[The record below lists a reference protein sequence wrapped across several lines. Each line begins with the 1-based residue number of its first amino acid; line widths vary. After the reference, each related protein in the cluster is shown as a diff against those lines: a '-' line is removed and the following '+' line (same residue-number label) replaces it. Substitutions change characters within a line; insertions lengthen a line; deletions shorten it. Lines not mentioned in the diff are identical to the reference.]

1 MVNLGK
7 EVILFGSSKCPAC
20 VTQIKILSAYYQN
33 KSGQEVSIKY
43 YDLNVHEAPAFLLD
57 EEGSYSMPTWYFPKS
72 KKLVKGIIS
81 IKVFE
86 MNITKNTKTTKNTR
100 FGENN
105 STPQIDV
112 LGKYGKNFENGKGF
126 QVGKSF
132 QNEITDTWKDPLT
145 SGTVGREFGPG
156 KTDEI
161 YKNGYYNNIRMFR
174 PGDDAESAYLLNRN
188 CNLVNNPE
196 SASKRL
202 GIVFDSDNRQID
214 SNNFGRRR
222 LRSRFGNLYSQMGP
236 AFEKNN
242 QYLISKNTG
251 EKLYGGGLQY
261 EKEKP
266 LSILNKNIFLGTQ
279 QAYTPLKK
287 GNLMIPPYVNE
298 FGRKR
303 KSTKKIKEG
312 DVISLKNNKIV
323 LLK

>member
-1 MVNLGK
+1 MINLVK
-7 EVILFGSSKCPAC
+7 EVILFASSKCPAC

-57 EEGSYSMPTWYFPKS
+57 KEGSYSMPTWYFPKS
-72 KKLVKGIIS
+72 KKLVKGIITV
-81 IKVFE
+81 KVFE
-86 MNITKNTKTTKNTR
+86 SNINKNTR

-112 LGKYGKNFENGKGF
+112 LGKYGKNFDNGQGF

-132 QNEITDTWKDPLT
+132 QNEITDTWIDPLT

-161 YKNGYYNNIRMFR
+161 YKNGYLNNIRMFR

-196 SASKRL
+196 TATKRL
-202 GIVFDSDNRQID
+202 GIVYDSDNRQID

-222 LRSRFGNLYSQMGP
+222 IRSRVGNLYSQMGP
-236 AFEKNN
+236 AFERDN

-251 EKLYGGGLQY
+251 EELYGGGLQF
-261 EKEKP
+261 EQKKP
-266 LSILNKNIFLGTQ
+266 LGVKNNNIFLGTQ
-279 QAYTPLKK
+279 QEYTPLKK
-287 GNLMIPPYVNE
+287 GNLLIPPYVNE

-312 DVISLKNNKIV
+312 DVISLKNNKLV